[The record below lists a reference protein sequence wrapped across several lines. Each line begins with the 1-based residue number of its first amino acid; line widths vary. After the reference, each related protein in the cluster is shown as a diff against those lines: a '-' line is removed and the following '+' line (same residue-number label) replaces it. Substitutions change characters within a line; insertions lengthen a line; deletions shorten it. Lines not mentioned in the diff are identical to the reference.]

1 MGVIIPTNRGS
12 TAAPALDRVAKGAEV
27 RLEGVVKAFGRVRAV
42 DGVTLTIRAGEFL
55 TLLGPSGSG
64 KTTTLACVAG
74 FAVPTEGD
82 VLIQGRPVT
91 FDPPFRR
98 NVGMVFQNY
107 ALFPHMTVAENL
119 AFPLR
124 MRKLS
129 TPRTRERVAW
139 GLGLVQLEGL
149 GGRYPR
155 QLSGGQQQRVALARA
170 LVFEPAVLLMDEP
183 LGALD
188 KKLRAEMQLELKH
201 LHARLGITVIY
212 VTHDQEEAL
221 TLSDRIAVMNHG
233 RIEQIGEP
241 LDLYETPRTRF
252 VAEFIGESNF
262 VEGTVAAAAGGGLVL
277 VTRSG
282 LRLPIGPGTAAVGT
296 AATLLLRPEKIAI
309 AAESG
314 PGGGPV
320 VEGEV
325 AEAIYLGE
333 ATRYVVRT
341 ARGEAF
347 TVKQQNLNPAAALKV
362 GARVALRWDPD
373 AAVAQGP
380 GH

>member
-1 MGVIIPTNRGS
+1 MS
-12 TAAPALDRVAKGAEV
+12 DLAPKGAEV
-27 RLEGVVKAFGRVRAV
+27 RLEAVVKTFGAVRAV
-42 DGVTLTIRAGEFL
+42 DGVTLTVRSGEFL

-64 KTTTLACVAG
+64 KTTTLACIAG
-74 FAVPTEGD
+74 FAVPTEGE
-82 VLIQGRPVT
+82 VLIEGRPVT
-91 FDPPFRR
+91 FDPPFER

-124 MRKLS
+124 MRKLLAG
-129 TPRTRERVAW
+129 RIRERIAW
-139 GLGLVQLEGL
+139 ALALVRLEGL

-170 LVFEPAVLLMDEP
+170 LVFEPPVLLMDEP

-201 LHARLGITVIY
+201 LHERLGITVIY

-221 TLSDRIAVMNHG
+221 TLSDRVAVMNRG
-233 RIEQIGEP
+233 RIEQLGAP

-252 VAEFIGESNF
+252 VAEFVGESNL
-262 VEGTVAAAAGGGLVL
+262 VDGTVVAAADGGLVL

-282 LRLPIGPGTAAVGT
+282 LRLPIRPGGAQVGDP
-296 AATLLLRPEKIAI
+296 AMLLLRPEKIAI
-309 AAESG
+309 ASPRT
-314 PGGGPV
+314 PGDACG

-341 ARGEAF
+341 AGGETF
-347 TVKQQNLNPAAALKV
+347 TVKQQNLSPARVLKV
-362 GARVALRWDPD
+362 GARVTLRWDPD
-373 AAVAQGP
+373 AAVAQRPGASGP
-380 GH
+380 